1 MKRGFAVAVVALVSL
16 AGGCSTP
23 ARYVERGSGQG
34 VVAIPSNTDAFPGY
48 NRREALALIEKH
60 VGPNYEIVDEREV
73 VTGTNTLNSQIANGQ
88 QTPNAKGGKSEIQTV
103 SGTTTQTDR
112 TEWRITYRKV
122 GEAGVEGGLPAG
134 LVPNVGPGPSSPRAP
149 SSTRTI
155 SGGAGTH
162 MMPLGGAPRYT
173 EGFPL
178 GAGAA
183 PGGR

>member
-16 AGGCSTP
+16 AGGCASP
-23 ARYVERGSGQG
+23 ARYVERGGTQG
-34 VVAIPSNTDAFPGY
+34 VVAIPSNTDSFPGY
-48 NRREALALIEKH
+48 NRREALALIQKH

-73 VTGTNTLNSQIANGQ
+73 VTGTNTTNNQIANGQ

-103 SGTTTQTDR
+103 SGVTTQTDR

-122 GEAGVEGGLPAG
+122 GEGSADGGLPAG
-134 LVPNVGPGPSSPRAP
+134 TVPNVGPNAPPRPAG
-149 SSTRTI
+149 STRTV

-162 MMPLGGAPRYT
+162 MMSLGGAPRYT
-173 EGFPL
+173 DGFPL